1 MTMAPEPPPSDDDE
15 AILAAL
21 DFEPESDP
29 DDKRVAAL
37 SDLDLTNL
45 LADTREE
52 LFAMG
57 EMMSDLQ
64 STFGTQPATPKGR
77 ELHSLRLACIHE
89 MRKRGLI

>member
-1 MTMAPEPPPSDDDE
+1 MTMAPEPPVGDDDDD
-15 AILAAL
+15 ILAAL

-29 DDKRVAAL
+29 DDVRVAAL
-37 SDLDLTNL
+37 SDVDLSNL

-52 LFAMG
+52 LFQMN

-64 STFGTQPATPKGR
+64 SSFGTQPGSPKAR